1 MSYYDKYM
9 KYKKKYDMAKRLSQ
23 QHQLQLQ
30 RGGG

>member
-23 QHQLQLQ
+23 QQQLQ
-30 RGGG
+30 RGGV